1 MVKLLMTWNIR
12 SGKEEEYIEF
22 LTQEFAPTI
31 MRLGIQPTDAW
42 VKAYGEGPQV
52 HAGGTAEDLETMER
66 ILAGKDWQKVET
78 KLLTLVEEFHR
89 KIVVATNG
97 FQI

>member
-12 SGKEEEYIEF
+12 PGKEQEYIEF

-31 MRLGIQPTDAW
+31 LRLGIQPTDAW
-42 VKAYGEGPQV
+42 LTIYGEGPQV
-52 HAGGTAEDLETMER
+52 HAGGMANDLETMER
-66 ILAGKDWQKVET
+66 VLAGKDWKKLEA
-78 KLLTLVEEFHR
+78 KLLSLVDDYKR
-89 KIVVATNG
+89 KIVVASNG

>member
-12 SGKEEEYIEF
+12 PGKEEEYIEF

-42 VKAYGEGPQV
+42 LTIYGEGPQV
-52 HAGGTAEDLETMER
+52 HAGGTTADLETMER
-66 ILAGKDWQKVET
+66 ILAGTDWQKLESR
-78 KLLTLVEEFHR
+78 LLSLVEDYKR

-97 FQI
+97 YQV

>member
-1 MVKLLMTWNIR
+1 MVKLLLTWNIR
-12 SGKEEEYIEF
+12 PGKEEEYIEF

-42 VKAYGEGPQV
+42 LTIYGEGPQV
-52 HAGGTAEDLETMER
+52 HTGGTAPDLETMER
-66 ILAGKDWQKVET
+66 ILAGKEWHKLEA
-78 KLLTLVEEFHR
+78 KLLSLVENLQR

-97 FQI
+97 FQV

>member
-12 SGKEEEYIEF
+12 TGKEEEYIEF

-42 VKAYGEGPQV
+42 LTVYGEGPQV
-52 HAGGTAEDLETMER
+52 HAGGKAADLEAMER
-66 ILAGKDWQKVET
+66 ILAGKDWQKLEA
-78 KLLTLVEEFHR
+78 KLLALVEDYKR
-89 KIVVATNG
+89 KIVVATDG

>member
-12 SGKEEEYIEF
+12 PGKEEEYIEF

-42 VKAYGEGPQV
+42 LTVYGEGPQV
-52 HAGGTAEDLETMER
+52 HAGGTAADLETMER
-66 ILAGKDWQKVET
+66 ILAGKDWLKLESR
-78 KLLTLVEEFHR
+78 LLTLVESFQR

-97 FQI
+97 YQI

>member
-12 SGKEEEYIEF
+12 PGKEEEYIEF

-42 VKAYGEGPQV
+42 LTVYGEGPQV
-52 HAGGTAEDLETMER
+52 HAGGTAADLETMER
-66 ILAGKDWQKVET
+66 VLAGKEWRKLED
-78 KLLTLVEEFHR
+78 KLLTLVEQFRR
-89 KIVVATNG
+89 KIVMATDG
-97 FQI
+97 FQV

>member
-12 SGKEEEYIEF
+12 PGKEEEYIEF

-42 VKAYGEGPQV
+42 LTVYGEGPQV
-52 HAGGTAEDLETMER
+52 HAGGQAADLESMER
-66 ILAGKDWQKVET
+66 ILAGKDWQKLEA
-78 KLLTLVEEFHR
+78 KLLSLVEDYRR
-89 KIVVATNG
+89 KIVVATDG

>member
-12 SGKEEEYIEF
+12 TGKEEEYIEF

-42 VKAYGEGPQV
+42 LTIYGEGPQV
-52 HAGGTAEDLETMER
+52 HAGGTAASLEIMER
-66 ILAGKDWQKVET
+66 ILAGKDWRKLEA
-78 KLLTLVEEFHR
+78 KLLSLVDAFQR
-89 KIVVATNG
+89 KIVIASDG
-97 FQI
+97 FQV

>member
-12 SGKEEEYIEF
+12 PGKEEEYIEF

-42 VKAYGEGPQV
+42 LTVYGEGPQV
-52 HAGGTAEDLETMER
+52 HAGGTTADLETMER
-66 ILAGKDWQKVET
+66 ILAGRDWQKLEAR
-78 KLLTLVEEFHR
+78 LLSLVQDYRR
-89 KIVVATNG
+89 KIVYATGG
-97 FQI
+97 FQV